1 MNELINFESHIPYYI
16 QLMDIL
22 KEKVQQKDWVPG
34 DQIPGEQDLCKLYR
48 VSRTVVRQALRE
60 LELEGV
66 IRRRKG
72 KGTFISPLK
81 ISEEL
86 VQKLTGFYQDMVERG
101 LKPVTKVLHQNVS
114 PSNEKVAHFL
124 NIEPGEKVI
133 DIQRLRFIDDEPIQL
148 VTTYI
153 PFEISPALASVDL
166 TNRSL
171 YEYLEKECDVFIAK
185 GRRYIEAVLANDSEA
200 ALLGIE
206 RGAPL
211 LMLDSI
217 SFSESGQPVEYYH
230 ALHRGDRSRFEVEL
244 LRLRESETKTVE
256 LGSNFSGARLRES
269 ETKTVE
275 LGSNFSGAPKILSK
289 DDVSS

>member
-1 MNELINFESHIPYYI
+1 MNMNEKINFESYIPYYI

-22 KEKVQQKDWVPG
+22 KENVQVGTWAPG
-34 DQIPGEQDLCKLYR
+34 DQIPGEQELCELYG

-66 IRRRKG
+66 INRRKG
-72 KGTFISPLK
+72 KGTFIALPK
-81 ISEEL
+81 ISEGL

-101 LKPVTKVLHQNVS
+101 LKPGTKVLHQEVGPVS
-114 PSNEKVAHFL
+114 EKVARFL
-124 NIEPGEKVI
+124 EIQPGDQVI
-133 DIQRLRFIDDEPIQL
+133 DILRLRFINEEPIQL

-153 PFEISPALASVDL
+153 PFEICPALAIVDL
-166 TNRSL
+166 TNLSL
-171 YEYLEKECDVFIAK
+171 YEFLEKECGVFIAK
-185 GRRYIEAVLANDSEA
+185 GTRYIEAVPANDTEA

-217 SFSESGQPVEYYH
+217 SFSEGGRPIEYYH

-244 LRLRESETKTVE
+244 IRSRNLAQKV
-256 LGSNFSGARLRES
+256 
-269 ETKTVE
+269 
-275 LGSNFSGAPKILSK
+275 
-289 DDVSS
+289 

>member
-1 MNELINFESHIPYYI
+1 MNEIINFESRIPYYI

-22 KEKVQQKDWVPG
+22 KEKVQLGNWVPG
-34 DQIPGEQDLCKLYR
+34 DQIPGEQDLCEIYR

-66 IRRRKG
+66 INRRKG
-72 KGTFISPLK
+72 KGTFISLPK
-81 ISEEL
+81 ISEGL

-124 NIEPGEKVI
+124 NIKPGEKVI
-133 DIQRLRFIDDEPIQL
+133 DILRLRFINEEPIQL

-153 PFEISPALASVDL
+153 PFEICPALANVDL

-171 YEYLEKECDVFIAK
+171 YEYLEKEGGVFIAK
-185 GRRYIEAVLANDSEA
+185 GRRYIEAVLANESEA
-200 ALLGIE
+200 ALLRIE

-217 SFSESGQPVEYYH
+217 SYSENGQPIEYYH

-244 LRLRESETKTVE
+244 LRLGESDTKTLE
-256 LGSNFSGARLRES
+256 PGPGFSG
-269 ETKTVE
+269 V
-275 LGSNFSGAPKILSK
+275 PKSVSK
-289 DDVSS
+289 GDDSKQSDPV